1 MSISLN
7 KYKNDLFFMELALK
21 QARRSLGNTGL
32 NPSVGCVIT
41 ENKNVVSSAHT
52 GFKGRPHSESI
63 AIKST
68 IKKSKI

>member
-41 ENKNVVSSAHT
+41 
-52 GFKGRPHSESI
+52 
-63 AIKST
+63 
-68 IKKSKI
+68 